1 MDFSSMSGWDFERYC
16 ADCLLKKG
24 FAKAEVT
31 SGSGDHGVDIIAEQ
45 NGIRF
50 GIQCKLYQ
58 GQIPNKAVQEAYT
71 GASYY
76 DCDVAV
82 IMSNSELTKQ
92 AQEEARKLRVKF
104 WKIADY
110 MSEDDKEASPKDCM
124 DSRPTEINT
133 YEDYCLREKLREEQI
148 DLQIQEEFSH
158 TTQVK
163 LAVQNPYAQKC
174 MTLKK
179 SKAWLDFG
187 RWQTLRSIEC
197 FCEELKSL
205 SGTREQIL
213 LEKLSYVEKLQ
224 ISLSNERDMLKYA
237 SSNLCLEIDQR
248 LRWDADGSM
257 PITEEKEFN
266 EKYWTARYIYEQ
278 VQNVASN
285 VYKIFENFSLD
296 ELKQIESTKPSW
308 GVLNADFKNELDRL
322 KKSFIVLMNEWE
334 MLVAQEEDV
343 WNLWS
348 FWKND
353 ASIIVEIQYH
363 KELIR
368 DTKKYLSSKRLIK
381 HMPFSTRAER
391 VQYLKGISKERQ
403 TFAVLLRILLMK
415 KGQEEIAKKRKQQE
429 QKEKELREKLEK
441 QEIARREQ
449 ERLFKEKQEVERK
462 ERERQLKVK
471 QESERKALA
480 QSLIDR
486 YNTECSE
493 IDSEATA
500 RRKEL
505 ESRAQNEIAQAQKQI
520 DEFLK
525 QKEVFTLFR
534 KKRDA
539 ELDAKI
545 AVLDRHIEQV
555 KKNLAGELA
564 KCERDAEEKKNSLYE
579 RILDEA
585 ERSHVKD
592 EVIQRIGK

>member
-24 FAKAEVT
+24 FTKAEVT

-71 GASYY
+71 GASFY

-92 AQEEARKLRVKF
+92 AQDEARKLRVKL
-104 WKIADY
+104 WKISDY
-110 MSEDDKEASPKDCM
+110 MPEEDKEDCPKDRT

-148 DLQIQEEFSH
+148 DLQIHQEFSYP
-158 TTQVK
+158 QVT
-163 LAVQNPYAQKC
+163 LAVQNPYTRGC
-174 MTLKK
+174 MGLKK
-179 SKAWLDFG
+179 SKAWLEFG
-187 RWQTLRSIEC
+187 RCRPLRSIDC
-197 FCEELKSL
+197 FLEELRSL
-205 SGTREQIL
+205 NGTKEQL
-213 LEKLSYVEKLQ
+213 LLQKLSYVDKLCVAISGESETIMYISDNLCSEIDEKLHW
-224 ISLSNERDMLKYA
+224 A
-237 SSNLCLEIDQR
+237 
-248 LRWDADGSM
+248 ADGSM
-257 PITEEKEFN
+257 SAEQANEFN
-266 EKYWTARYIYEQ
+266 EKYWMARYGFEYARD
-278 VQNVASN
+278 VASN
-285 VYKIFENFSLD
+285 VYKVFENFSPD
-296 ELKQIESTKPSW
+296 ELAQIERAKPSW
-308 GVLNADFKNELDRL
+308 YTSDFNLKNEFNRSKKNLSELMDR
-322 KKSFIVLMNEWE
+322 WE
-334 MLVAQEEDV
+334 RLIWSEEYV
-343 WNLWS
+343 WNLWP
-348 FWKND
+348 FWKSD
-353 ASIIVEIQYH
+353 TSIIAEIQYH
-363 KELIR
+363 RELIR
-368 DTKKYLSSKRLIK
+368 DTKKYLSSKKLIK
-381 HMPFSTRAER
+381 HPAFSTRAER
-391 VQYLKGISKERQ
+391 VQYLEGISKERQ

-415 KGQEEIAKKRKQQE
+415 KGQEEITEKRKQQE
-429 QKEKELREKLEK
+429 QKEKERQEKLEK
-441 QEIARREQ
+441 EEIARREQ

-471 QESERKALA
+471 QEAERKALA

-493 IDSEATA
+493 IDSEAAA

-520 DEFLK
+520 GEFLK
-525 QKEVFTLFR
+525 QKEAFTLFR

-545 AVLDRHIEQV
+545 AVLDRRIEQV
-555 KKNLAGELA
+555 KQSLADELA
-564 KCERDAEEKKNSLYE
+564 KCERDAEEKKNSLYD

-585 ERSHVKD
+585 ERNNVKD
-592 EVIQRIGK
+592 EVAQEISK

>member
-24 FAKAEVT
+24 FTKAEVT

-50 GIQCKLYQ
+50 GVQCKLYQ

-82 IMSNSELTKQ
+82 IMSNSELTRQ
-92 AQEEARKLRVKF
+92 AQEEARKLRVRF

-110 MSEDDKEASPKDCM
+110 MSEDDKEANPKDCM

-285 VYKIFENFSLD
+285 VYKIFEKFSLD
-296 ELKQIESTKPSW
+296 ELRQIESTKPSW
-308 GVLNADFKNELDRL
+308 DVLNTDFKNELGRL
-322 KKSFIVLMNEWE
+322 KKSLSALMDEWE

-343 WNLWS
+343 WNLWT
-348 FWKND
+348 FWKSD
-353 ASIIVEIQYH
+353 TSIIAEIRYH

-368 DTKKYLSSKRLIK
+368 DTKKYLSDKKLIK
-381 HMPFSTRAER
+381 HLAFSTRVER
-391 VQYLKGISKERQ
+391 IQYLEDIYRERQ

-415 KGQEEIAKKRKQQE
+415 KGREEIAKRRKQQE

-441 QEIARREQ
+441 KEIARREQ
-449 ERLFKEKQEVERK
+449 ERLFKEKQEAERK
-462 ERERQLKVK
+462 EREIQLKEK
-471 QESERKALA
+471 QEAERNALI
-480 QSLIDR
+480 QSLIDC
-486 YNTECSE
+486 YNTECSK
-493 IDSEATA
+493 IDSEVTA
-500 RRKEL
+500 ARNGL

-520 DEFLK
+520 GDLLK
-525 QKEVFTLFR
+525 KKQSFTFFR
-534 KKRDA
+534 KERDA
-539 ELDAKI
+539 KTDATI
-545 AVLDRHIEQV
+545 ATIERHIEQLKKQLECDIV
-555 KKNLAGELA
+555 KYDSEAQ
-564 KCERDAEEKKNSLYE
+564 EKIKALQE
-579 RILDEA
+579 QTLGEA
-585 ERSHVKD
+585 EKGGVKE
-592 EVIQRIGK
+592 EVLKKIN